1 MPASDPAVYDHLRS
15 TDPDDDDA
23 VYRVVGTDAGS
34 VTLLR
39 VSDGDGRRANTGEV
53 LTVSRGALDSFES
66 AENPDGNR
74 SLGARL
80 ASVFKA
86 GYWSL
91 RAGGPLLTVGVLLA
105 VVGTLGNLGLVPLS
119 PLVVNGLIFA
129 GFGCIVVSLVVG

>member
-1 MPASDPAVYDHLRS
+1 MRDPAVYDHLRS

-23 VYRVVGTDAGS
+23 IYRVVGTAPGS

-53 LTVSRGALDSFES
+53 VTISREALDSFES
-66 AENPDGNR
+66 VENPDGNR
-74 SLGARL
+74 SLLGTLRSA
-80 ASVFKA
+80 ASG

-91 RAGGPLLTVGVLLA
+91 RAGGPLLTIGVVLA
-105 VVGTLGNLGLVPLS
+105 VVGTLGNVGLLGLS

-129 GFGCIVVSLVVG
+129 GFGCIVLSLVTG

>member
-1 MPASDPAVYDHLRS
+1 MQDVAVYDHLCS

-23 VYRVVGTDAGS
+23 IYRVVGTAPGS

-53 LTVSRGALDSFES
+53 ITVSRDALDSFEE

-74 SLGARL
+74 SVGARL
-80 ASVFKA
+80 ASMFGA
-86 GYWSL
+86 AYWSL
-91 RAGGPLLTVGVLLA
+91 RAGGPLLTLGVVLA
-105 VVGTLGNLGLVPLS
+105 VVGTLGNVGLLPLS

-129 GFGCIVVSLVVG
+129 GFGCLVLSFVVG